1 MDKANHSRIA
11 LIISDKFP
19 GGTVKLPTLN
29 LKTEKYNT
37 ESFDTSR
44 PLWKQRVWDSLD
56 SDSRALYTMVIRET
70 ILTLAKYEF
79 FLRDVE
85 VYIQSDGTLIL
96 SNFSMVHCN
105 STGPLK
111 LESATML
118 PVSVVAEL
126 FPVENVSESLN
137 KTINSLTTDRDAL
150 LIKIEELQ
158 KRVDKANAK
167 LHDTIMV
174 VKGSAAVGI
183 GMIVAL
189 FGLLSLLQ

>member
-1 MDKANHSRIA
+1 MERANHSRIA

-19 GGTVKLPTLN
+19 KGTVKLPRLN
-29 LKTEKYNT
+29 LKTENYHT

-44 PLWKQRVWDSLD
+44 PLWKEQVWAILNPE
-56 SDSRALYTMVIRET
+56 SRALYTMVLRET

-85 VYIQSDGTLIL
+85 VYIQSDGTLVL
-96 SNFSMVHCN
+96 SNFSVVHYN
-105 STGPLK
+105 SPNKLK
-111 LESATML
+111 LESATMV
-118 PVSVVAEL
+118 PVSVVPDL

-150 LIKIEELQ
+150 LIKIEDLQ
-158 KRVDKANAK
+158 KRVDKANAR

-174 VKGSAAVGI
+174 VKGSAAVGV
-183 GMIVAL
+183 GMVVAL
-189 FGLLSLLQ
+189 FGLLSLLR